1 MAHGGTNFGFYN
13 GANTGQDESDY
24 KPDLTSYDYA
34 SITPN
39 SSFHLLIPFCMSTY
53 LRDLF
58 TGQDAPIKEHG
69 DVHNAKYKG
78 MLFFFKH
85 TEELHIF
92 ILWRRNNEPL
102 QQPPCLN
109 YETRKLCST
118 SQVKKA

>member
-24 KPDLTSYDYA
+24 KADLTSYDYA

-78 MLFFFKH
+78 MLFFFQTRRRAAH
-85 TEELHIF
+85 LYIMEI
-92 ILWRRNNEPL
+92 RNNEPL
-102 QQPPCLN
+102 Q
-109 YETRKLCST
+109 TT
-118 SQVKKA
+118 SLSQL

>member
-34 SITPN
+34 SISPN
-39 SSFHLLIPFCMSTY
+39 SSSHLLIPFCMSTY

-78 MLFFFKH
+78 MLFCFFKH
-85 TEELHIF
+85 AGELHIF
-92 ILWRRNNEPL
+92 ILWRE
-102 QQPPCLN
+102 
-109 YETRKLCST
+109 
-118 SQVKKA
+118 KK